1 MCCSRYEYEEHPGVC
16 RAMEHIA
23 EIFMFRAEGD
33 EGDEQGQDVNS
44 QAPDQGQPEEAA

>member
-1 MCCSRYEYEEHPGVC
+1 MC